1 MWVESDAAEVRVCAG
16 LRRRRAGSR
25 LANRADVGALFVAA
39 LRERYGEAAS
49 AVAERQLDL
58 HQGWCEP
65 LSSETIDA
73 AVHCAAGAQALLDA
87 QGVVVRFEYS
97 ARLLGRG
104 FVDLCVARGLDA
116 RRISMARR
124 QAIDDGMAA
133 LFAAAEAPDPEQVTR
148 RLVELLA
155 TGLH

>member
-1 MWVESDAAEVRVCAG
+1 VWVESEASQVRVCAG
-16 LRRRRAGSR
+16 LRRRRLGAR
-25 LANRADVGALFVAA
+25 VANRADVGALFVAA

-65 LSSETIDA
+65 LPSQTIDA
-73 AVHCAAGAQALLDA
+73 AVQCAAGAQALLDA
-87 QGVVVRFEYS
+87 QGAVARFEYS

-104 FVDLCVARGLDA
+104 FVDLCAARGLDA

-124 QAIDDGMAA
+124 QAIDDGMVT
-133 LFAAAEAPDPEQVTR
+133 LFAAAEVPDPEQITR
-148 RLVELLA
+148 RLTELLT